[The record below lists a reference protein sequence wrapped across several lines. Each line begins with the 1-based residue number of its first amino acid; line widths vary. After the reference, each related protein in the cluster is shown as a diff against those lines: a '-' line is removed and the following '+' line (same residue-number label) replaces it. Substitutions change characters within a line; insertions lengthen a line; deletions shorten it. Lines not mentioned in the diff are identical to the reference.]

1 MYVPKKLSRAV
12 KKGLEGLRND
22 LSLDDSKT
30 LDEVRNDADDR
41 RSNH

>member
-1 MYVPKKLSRAV
+1 MPKKLSRVV
-12 KKGLEGLRND
+12 KKSLEGLRKD
-22 LSLDDSKT
+22 LSLDDAKT